1 MIPNVE
7 LAAFWSTITPDLD
20 VERPNWKLCPRL
32 PFRAGSQL
40 YLLVCKSTFRLSC
53 SCSFCFKS
61 ILCSMAIGCTPPD
74 SIASP
79 HPERKHSFRTGG
91 KRLPVYISFFSSYN
105 LSFILIRVNSCAPDF
120 IGCGQS
126 FLNLDLD
133 TVGQTYLTGCF
144 SKTCSGCSCLT
155 N

>member
-1 MIPNVE
+1 MDRSSLALFKFSIDAFRSSLRAAISFGIFNPSNKGMSRLIPNVE

-61 ILCSMAIGCTPPD
+61 ILCSMAYWMHSSRLHCFT
-74 SIASP
+74 AS
-79 HPERKHSFRTGG
+79 
-91 KRLPVYISFFSSYN
+91 
-105 LSFILIRVNSCAPDF
+105 
-120 IGCGQS
+120 
-126 FLNLDLD
+126 
-133 TVGQTYLTGCF
+133 
-144 SKTCSGCSCLT
+144 
-155 N
+155 